1 MNSKPQ
7 LDHHPDAES
16 LNAFAEQ
23 ALAVQERGKILA
35 HLAEC
40 SRCRQVVYLAQETA
54 AEMEPAATAPAPG
67 PAGRRKFWLRNWWLV
82 WAPVGALA
90 AIVSLAYVVHLW
102 RVEMAPELAKVVPQA
117 VAQNEEI
124 SAKSPAPPTEM
135 QSAPPPVAVAPSIPA
150 PKSPGPHLASAFP
163 ELLPLSNAVA
173 SGGETRKMSNPRPD
187 EAALPPGAPAAGY
200 PALSAAAEYKAGPA
214 TAMREVEQ
222 ERAAGSQ
229 SRAFS
234 AQSTAKAKTKE
245 QAQRETSGG
254 MLTAAAP
261 APTFTAASP
270 PPGSLDADKLNGAGG
285 VFAVYKANPTEL
297 PSGLAP
303 VSTATVSHLVL
314 AVDRLG
320 SVYLSEDSG
329 STWASVAKQWMGRA
343 ASVRLQPAVNTN
355 GEEAYSAPSFEIVND
370 VGLVWVSTDG
380 RTWKAK

>member
-1 MNSKPQ
+1 
-7 LDHHPDAES
+7 
-16 LNAFAEQ
+16 
-23 ALAVQERGKILA
+23 
-35 HLAEC
+35 
-40 SRCRQVVYLAQETA
+40 
-54 AEMEPAATAPAPG
+54 
-67 PAGRRKFWLRNWWLV
+67 
-82 WAPVGALA
+82 
-90 AIVSLAYVVHLW
+90 
-102 RVEMAPELAKVVPQA
+102 
-117 VAQNEEI
+117 
-124 SAKSPAPPTEM
+124 
-135 QSAPPPVAVAPSIPA
+135 
-150 PKSPGPHLASAFP
+150 
-163 ELLPLSNAVA
+163 
-173 SGGETRKMSNPRPD
+173 
-187 EAALPPGAPAAGY
+187 
-200 PALSAAAEYKAGPA
+200 
-214 TAMREVEQ
+214 
-222 ERAAGSQ
+222 
-229 SRAFS
+229 
-234 AQSTAKAKTKE
+234 
-245 QAQRETSGG
+245 